1 MKNRK
6 ILIVEYKTGSTG
18 KLDGA
23 LKALRYTVQKTSF
36 RLEELTDVVAD
47 FSPHILIVDMSVHA
61 DKNIIAKATL
71 VQTKFT
77 IPVIYFTEAINSR
90 TLYQTMKTDHYGY
103 IYTPYDESTLQTTI
117 ELALH
122 KHKNDVSVRESE
134 YKYKELFNNMTSGV
148 LVYELQDFG
157 SRFVLVDINQ
167 SMTDLIKSKREDI
180 LSKPL
185 NYVFRNATQ
194 YGLLDT
200 LKRVQQTGKH
210 ERIKAH
216 YYEDENVKGWF
227 NSYIYK
233 LPTGELVHIFHDI
246 TEQIEAEKELK
257 SKQKELEK
265 LNVELAKAVVEE
277 TDKRKKNEQVL
288 FEQSRFLA
296 MGQMI
301 SAIEHQW
308 RQPLSALG
316 INIED
321 LEDAYATNELDSEY
335 IHELTE
341 DSMSMIKTISKTM
354 EDLNRFFR
362 TSHEE
367 KPFSV
372 PQILNEVFGLIM
384 ARLFNSDISF
394 HIMYSEKNST
404 IEANDKDVFEFIK
417 KINDFQTKGVP
428 AEFKQVII
436 NILNNSVDAIL
447 EKKSDSSNHTEGHI
461 SLEIEKNSDDFHL
474 YIRDNGIGITHDAV
488 TKIFEPYYTTKAGG
502 SGIGLYMS
510 KIIVEEHMGGQISAS
525 PPPGGAIFTIVLPI
539 AENQSK

>member
-6 ILIVEYKTGSTG
+6 ILIVEYKTESTG
-18 KLDGA
+18 KLDSA
-23 LKALRYTVQKTSF
+23 LKALRYNVKKTSF
-36 RLEELTDVVAD
+36 RLDEITNVVEE
-47 FSPHILIVDMSVHA
+47 FHPHLLIVDMSVHA
-61 DKNIIAKATL
+61 DKNIIAKATMI
-71 VQTKFT
+71 QTEYT
-77 IPVIYFTEAINSR
+77 TPIIYFTEAINSR

-134 YKYKELFNNMTSGV
+134 HKFKELFNNMTSGV
-148 LVYELQDFG
+148 LIYELQDFG

-167 SMTDLIKSKREDI
+167 SAADLVKRKREDI
-180 LSKPL
+180 LNKPM
-185 NYVFRNATQ
+185 NNIFKNATQ

-200 LKRVQQTGKH
+200 VKRVHQTEEP
-210 ERIKAH
+210 ERLKAH
-216 YYEDENVKGWF
+216 YYEDEAIKGWF

-233 LPTGELVHIFHDI
+233 LPTGEFVHIFHDI
-246 TEQIEAEKELK
+246 TEQVEAEKELK
-257 SKQKELEK
+257 AQQKELEK
-265 LNVELAKAVVEE
+265 LNLELAKAVVEE
-277 TDKRKKNEQVL
+277 TDKRKKNEMVL

-321 LEDAYATNELDSEY
+321 LEDAYATNELDSDY

-354 EDLNRFFR
+354 EDLNRFFS
-362 TSHEE
+362 TSQEE
-367 KPFSV
+367 CVFSV
-372 PQILNEVFGLIM
+372 PQILSEVFGLII

-394 HIMYSEKNST
+394 HIVYTKNDST
-404 IEANDKDVFEFIK
+404 TEANDREVFEFIN
-417 KINDFQTKGVP
+417 KIKDFHTQGVP
-428 AEFKQVII
+428 AEYKQVII

-447 EKKSDSSNHTEGHI
+447 ERKRKYTEHIEGHI
-461 SLEIEKNSDDFHL
+461 SLEIEKHSSSFNI
-474 YIRDNGIGITHDAV
+474 YIRDNGIGMTHDV
-488 TKIFEPYYTTKAGG
+488 VSKIFDPYFTTKSNG

-510 KIIVEEHMGGQISAS
+510 KIIIEEHMNGQISAS
-525 PPPGGAIFTIVLPI
+525 PLPSGAIFTISLPL
-539 AENQSK
+539 STV

>member
-6 ILIVEYKTGSTG
+6 ILIVEYKTDSTG

-23 LKALRYTVQKTSF
+23 LKALRYTVRKTSF
-36 RLEELTDVVAD
+36 RLEDIGEVATE
-47 FSPHILIVDMSVHA
+47 FAPHIMIVDMSVHA
-61 DKNIIAKATL
+61 DKNIIAKAT
-71 VQTKFT
+71 QIQSEQS

-134 YKYKELFNNMTSGV
+134 FKYKELFNNMTSCV
-148 LVYELQDFG
+148 AVYELQDFG
-157 SRFVLVDINQ
+157 SRYVLVDVNR
-167 SMTDLIKSKREDI
+167 TAELLIGRNRADI
-180 LSKPL
+180 LNKPL
-185 NYVFRNATQ
+185 NSVFRNATQ

-200 LKRVQQTGKH
+200 IKRVQATGKP
-210 ERIKAH
+210 ESMRAH
-216 YYEDENVKGWF
+216 YYEDENYHGWF
-227 NSYIYK
+227 NSYIYE
-233 LPTGELVHIFHDI
+233 LPTGEFVHIFHDI
-246 TEQIEAEKELK
+246 SDQVAAEKELK
-257 SKQKELEK
+257 NKQKELEM

-288 FEQSRFLA
+288 FEQSRFIA

-321 LEDAYATNELDSEY
+321 LEDAYISDELDSDY
-335 IHELTE
+335 IHDLTN
-341 DSMSMIKTISKTM
+341 DSMVLIKTISKTM
-354 EDLNRFFR
+354 EDLKHFFMTSQVEERF
-362 TSHEE
+362 SIP
-367 KPFSV
+367 KM
-372 PQILNEVFGLIM
+372 LNEVYGLILS
-384 ARLFNSDISF
+384 RLFNSDISF
-394 HIMYSEKNST
+394 HIVFNQDDST
-404 IEANDKDVFEFIK
+404 TEAHDKDVIGFISK
-417 KINDFQTKGVP
+417 MKDFTANGVP

-436 NILNNSVDAIL
+436 NVLNNAIDAIL
-447 EKKSDSSNHTEGHI
+447 EKKNVSPEHIQGHI
-461 SLEIEKNSDDFHL
+461 SFEIDYRKDSVNI

-488 TKIFEPYYTTKAGG
+488 TKIFEPYYTTKENG

-510 KIIVEEHMGGQISAS
+510 KIIIEEHMQGKLSAS
-525 PPPGGAIFTIVLPI
+525 PLPSGAIFTISLPI
-539 AENQSK
+539 V